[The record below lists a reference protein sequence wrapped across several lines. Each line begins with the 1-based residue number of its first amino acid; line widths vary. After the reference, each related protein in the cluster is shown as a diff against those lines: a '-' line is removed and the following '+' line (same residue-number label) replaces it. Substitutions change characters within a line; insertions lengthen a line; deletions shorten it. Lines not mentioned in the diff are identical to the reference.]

1 MNTGTLM
8 VEKVSSLS
16 STPGGV
22 VVCLGAMLLAGYTV
36 SKLEKI
42 EIQKKD
48 FMEVAIQFRK
58 EKEAA
63 REAAREAY
71 SY

>member
-36 SKLEKI
+36 SNLEKI
-42 EIQKKD
+42 EIKKKD

>member
-42 EIQKKD
+42 EIIGKT
-48 FMEVAIQFRK
+48 ELYI
-58 EKEAA
+58 EGL
-63 REAAREAY
+63 
-71 SY
+71 